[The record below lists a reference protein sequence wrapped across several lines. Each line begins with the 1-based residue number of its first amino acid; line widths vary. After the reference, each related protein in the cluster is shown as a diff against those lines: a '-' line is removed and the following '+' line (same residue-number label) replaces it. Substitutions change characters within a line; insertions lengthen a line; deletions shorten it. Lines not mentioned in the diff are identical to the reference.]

1 MLPTT
6 TRVMIVDRDPRSV
19 ARVAAL
25 FGALGYADTDN
36 ANSMS
41 VALPRLH
48 NDSFGLIYIDWDMDA
63 PANGSALLE
72 TIRRDYKIKH
82 LPVIMCCEMR
92 HVPYA
97 RYMTKETILQGYVL
111 KPATLEALSA
121 VLTPLVSPTLPSF
134 NV

>member
-1 MLPTT
+1 MGVRLRGERTLELAR
-6 TRVMIVDRDPRSV
+6 TRES
-19 ARVAAL
+19 
-25 FGALGYADTDN
+25 GALCAEGSQA
-36 ANSMS
+36 
-41 VALPRLH
+41 
-48 NDSFGLIYIDWDMDA
+48 
-63 PANGSALLE
+63 ANGSALLE